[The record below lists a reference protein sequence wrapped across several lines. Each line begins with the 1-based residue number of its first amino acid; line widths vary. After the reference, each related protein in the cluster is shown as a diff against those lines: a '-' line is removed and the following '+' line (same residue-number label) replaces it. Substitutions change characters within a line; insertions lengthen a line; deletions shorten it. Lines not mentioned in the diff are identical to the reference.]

1 VRWSSCLALIVVMLT
16 MGGCSLVPD
25 YQRPDMSTAADW
37 ATTLPGGGMNG
48 AHARSAWWHAFDS
61 PELARLVD
69 QCLVGSYTLQAAVAR
84 VEEASATAEIAG
96 APLYP
101 AVSIDGATTRGQTLG
116 TSGAQVTRSQTLFAQ
131 ASYEFD
137 FWGKN
142 RATADSARSLAH
154 ASTFDSETAA
164 ITLAASVADTYFL
177 SLSLAERIV
186 LARQMADSAR
196 RILALIEQQAAGG
209 VASQLTI
216 EQQRNQVAT
225 FDAVIPALDQQ
236 LEQALHLLAVLTGG
250 IPEGFTVA
258 GRSLNG
264 IALPEAQA
272 EMPASLLDQ
281 RPDIQAAEARLIS
294 ANFDIGAA
302 RAAFYPSLTLSPGA
316 GLASVGNVLPA
327 VALANIVAGL
337 VQPAFQGGAL
347 EGGLKFN
354 RAHAVELA
362 ATYRQTVLAA
372 FQDVEDMLTA
382 IARLKELEAA
392 DQVAVDAARRAA
404 QLANTQFQ
412 LGTSDFLTV
421 LTDERTLYQAEDAL
435 MQVRLQRLQ
444 AAVGLFRALGGGFTA
459 PSSPVHQ

>member
-1 VRWSSCLALIVVMLT
+1 MERWSCLAAIVVALAMSS
-16 MGGCSLVPD
+16 CSLVPN
-25 YQRPDMSTAADW
+25 YQRPDMPTPAHW
-37 ATTLPGGGMNG
+37 ATDVAGGGPNN
-48 AHARSAWWHAFDS
+48 ASAPDAWWRAFDN
-61 PELARLVD
+61 PELTQLIDRSLS
-69 QCLVGSYTLQAAVAR
+69 GSYTLQAAVAR
-84 VEEASATAEIAG
+84 VEEASATAQIAG

-101 AVSIDGATTRGQTLG
+101 AVSINGTGTRGQTLG
-116 TSGAQVTRSQTLFAQ
+116 TSGAQADRNQNLFAQ
-131 ASYEFD
+131 ASYEVD

-142 RATADSARSLAH
+142 RAVANSVRSLAR
-154 ASTFDSETAA
+154 ATNFDSETVA
-164 ITLAASVADTYFL
+164 ITLTASVADTYFL
-177 SLSLAERIV
+177 TLSLAERIV
-186 LARQMADSAR
+186 LARQMADSGR

-225 FDAVIPALDQQ
+225 FDAVIPVLNQQ
-236 LEQALHLLAVLTGG
+236 LEQGLHLLAALSGG
-250 IPEGFTVA
+250 IPEGFTVT

-264 IALPEAQA
+264 IVLPEAQA
-272 EMPASLLDQ
+272 DMPASLLGQ

-302 RAAFYPSLTLSPGA
+302 RAAFYPSLTLSPGV
-316 GLASVGNVLPA
+316 GLVSAGNVLPA

-337 VQPAFQGGAL
+337 VQPVFQGGAL
-347 EGGLKFN
+347 EGQLKFD

-382 IARLKELEAA
+382 IVRLKELEAV

-404 QLANTQFQ
+404 QLSNTQFQ

-421 LTDERTLYQAEDAL
+421 LTNERTLYQAEDAL
-435 MQVRLQRLQ
+435 LQVRLQRLQ

-459 PSSPVHQ
+459 PPSPVHH